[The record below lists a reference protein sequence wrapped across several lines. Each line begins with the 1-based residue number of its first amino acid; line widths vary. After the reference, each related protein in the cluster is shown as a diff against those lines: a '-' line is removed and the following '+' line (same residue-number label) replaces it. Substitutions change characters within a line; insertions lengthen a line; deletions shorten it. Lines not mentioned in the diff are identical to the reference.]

1 MIIGITGKSGSGKS
15 TLSKKYID
23 KGFTHIEIDEIGH
36 QVLSENK
43 YIIEAWFGTTNRKEL
58 GNILF
63 KNKKL
68 YEEFSCVVWKA
79 MEKKIDRIIQTNQ
92 NVVLDYILLPQT
104 KYWKQCYRILCKCPD
119 EIRKERVLKRDGIT
133 EEYFDLR
140 ERKSIEYNEKDMDE
154 IIYSKTNL

>member
-104 KYWKQCYRILCKCPD
+104 KY
-119 EIRKERVLKRDGIT
+119 
-133 EEYFDLR
+133 
-140 ERKSIEYNEKDMDE
+140 
-154 IIYSKTNL
+154 